1 MNAAPE
7 SPAMR
12 LAAIAALIVLTAVPL
27 AAQETPRRIVV
38 TGEGRVEAAPDL
50 ARFTAGVEAEALE
63 AAAALAAASATMRDV
78 FAALEAAGIASEDMR
93 TSRLAVDPVWEHGDG
108 RQPRV
113 RGFSASNLVTV
124 RVRDVDALG
133 ALIDAVGAAGANR
146 IEGIG
151 FDVSEP
157 RAALDAARRAAVADA
172 RAKAEV
178 IAGAA
183 GVTLGPVLSI
193 REGGAGGPEPM
204 MARAEFADAAPPVAA
219 GVVDLSARV
228 EIVYALE

>member
-78 FAALEAAGIASEDMR
+78 FAAL
-93 TSRLAVDPVWEHGDG
+93 
-108 RQPRV
+108 
-113 RGFSASNLVTV
+113 
-124 RVRDVDALG
+124 
-133 ALIDAVGAAGANR
+133 
-146 IEGIG
+146 
-151 FDVSEP
+151 
-157 RAALDAARRAAVADA
+157 
-172 RAKAEV
+172 
-178 IAGAA
+178 
-183 GVTLGPVLSI
+183 
-193 REGGAGGPEPM
+193 
-204 MARAEFADAAPPVAA
+204 
-219 GVVDLSARV
+219 
-228 EIVYALE
+228 